1 MIEIVFSESAEGGL
15 KLAQSYGRGKCHGG
29 CASVFL
35 GMINGRKPTAA
46 EIEAARLEAEEKER
60 RAWEEAQPIGGSAAD
75 VYCFPLALGFGE
87 ISECG
92 FWEKRRYALEQLT
105 AIWPEHIEHE
115 NRISGAKKNLEAVL
129 ARCRDETVRIWT
141 SDNPDEACGMHW
153 LLAQLVKKACEIRIV
168 KLPKEELRENSLTEY
183 LGWAEVHPGEWHRF
197 LKYEEVLSDLQIRA
211 RVCRWRELQ
220 EENMPLRVMVGGRL
234 TSMNADAFDHF
245 IRWEIDQAGQE
256 FRQARVI
263 GAVLGKHPFGFG
275 DGFIAMRM
283 EEMIRRGELEILE
296 EAGEGEPSYRRKL
309 KKPQC

>member
-105 AIWPEHIEHE
+105 AIWQE
-115 NRISGAKKNLEAVL
+115 NIGLEGRISGAKGRLEAVL
-129 ARCRDETVRIWT
+129 ARCTDEAVRLWT
-141 SDNPDEACGMHW
+141 SDNPDEACGMYW
-153 LLAQLVKKACEIRIV
+153 MLAQLVKKACEIRVV
-168 KLPKEELRENSLTEY
+168 KLPKEEMRENSLIEY

-220 EENMPLRVMVGGRL
+220 EENMPLRAMVSGRL
-234 TSMNADAFDHF
+234 TDTSFSFCAKALLPT
-245 IRWEIDQAGQE
+245 EVAPE
-256 FRQARVI
+256 
-263 GAVLGKHPFGFG
+263 
-275 DGFIAMRM
+275 AM
-283 EEMIRRGELEILE
+283 ETVVTVYSLQ
-296 EAGEGEPSYRRKL
+296 PS
-309 KKPQC
+309 